1 VSPAARRARPRA
13 EPVEPI
19 EIVPLGGLG
28 EFGLNMMAIGMG
40 DTCFIVDVGVMF
52 PDNELLGV
60 DLVIPDM
67 SYVFKNKDRVKAVF
81 LTHGHEDHIGALPY
95 LLSELPVPVYG
106 SRLTLGMC
114 RRRLEEHQLSDRVE
128 LRDVAP
134 GESQT
139 LGPFRIEFIRVSHSL
154 ADSMAL
160 AIDTPHG
167 RIIHTG
173 DFKFDQSPVVGEPID
188 MHRLAAYGEQGVL
201 ALLSDST
208 NAEVSGHTGSE
219 KDVTHAFEEIIGRT
233 PQRVF
238 IACFTSST
246 HRIQLAID
254 LAAKHGRKVALLGRS
269 MTQNVHT
276 AIDLGYIRVP
286 GGLLVKP
293 SEIPKTP
300 RDQMLV
306 LTAGSQGE
314 PFSALSQIAIGN
326 HKHAVIEPDDTV
338 VLSARVIPGNER
350 AISRVI
356 NHLYRRGANVVLSSS
371 AAVHVSG
378 HGSAE
383 ELKLMLNLVRP
394 RYFVPIHG
402 EWRQLVSHAR
412 IAKDLGMPDECVL
425 LAEDGDVIQLDQD
438 GGRIAGKEE
447 TGRVFV
453 DGSELGDVGDIV
465 LRDRQHL
472 SEGGIVI
479 PVVSINKQNGRV
491 ETEPEIITRGFVTGE
506 DDELL
511 DEVRDL
517 VVATVEGSPL
527 EEVADWGLI
536 KEKIQTELRR
546 FFRKRTQRRPMILP
560 VVMES

>member
-1 VSPAARRARPRA
+1 
-13 EPVEPI
+13 
-19 EIVPLGGLG
+19 
-28 EFGLNMMAIGMG
+28 MMAIGMG

-67 SYVFKNKDRVKAVF
+67 SYVWKNKERIKAIF

-95 LLSELPVPVYG
+95 LLAELQVPVYG

-114 RRRLEEHQLSDRVE
+114 RHRLEEHKLAGSTE
-128 LRDVAP
+128 LNTVAP
-134 GESQT
+134 GETQT
-139 LGPFRIEFIRVSHSL
+139 LGPFKINFIRVSHSL

-208 NAEVSGHTGSE
+208 NAEVAGHTGSE
-219 KDVTHAFEEIIGRT
+219 KDVTHAFEEIISRT
-233 PQRVF
+233 PFRVF

-246 HRIQLAID
+246 HRIQLAIQ
-254 LAAKHGRKVALLGRS
+254 LAAKYGRKVALLGRS
-269 MTQNVHT
+269 MNQNVRT

-286 GGLLVKP
+286 EGVLIRP
-293 SEIPKTP
+293 AEIPKTP
-300 RDQMLV
+300 RDKLLV

-314 PFSALSQIAIGN
+314 PFSALSQIAINN
-326 HKHAVIEPDDTV
+326 HKHAFIEPEDTV
-338 VLSARVIPGNER
+338 VLSARIIPGNGR
-350 AISRVI
+350 AVSRVI
-356 NHLYRRGANVVLSSS
+356 NHLYRREANVILSSE

-412 IAKDLGMPDECVL
+412 IAKGLGIPSERVL
-425 LAEDGDVIQLDQD
+425 LAEDGDVITFDAE

-479 PVVSINKQNGRV
+479 PVVSINKQDGRV
-491 ETEPEIITRGFVTGE
+491 ETPPEIITRGFFAGE

-517 VVATVEGSPL
+517 IVSTVEGSSA

>member
-1 VSPAARRARPRA
+1 MSRSARRRRPKSSA
-13 EPVEPI
+13 GPV

-28 EFGLNMMAIGMG
+28 EFGLNMMVIGVG

-67 SYVFKNKDRVKAVF
+67 SYVFKNKERVKAVF

-95 LLSELPVPVYG
+95 LLSEVPLPVYG
-106 SRLTLGMC
+106 SPLTLGMC
-114 RRRLEEHQLSDRVE
+114 RQRLEEHGLSKRTK
-128 LRDVAP
+128 LRPVKP
-134 GESQT
+134 GETQT
-139 LGPFRIEFIRVSHSL
+139 VGPFEINFIQVSHSL

-173 DFKFDQSPVVGEPID
+173 DFKFDQSPVVGKPID
-188 MHRLAAYGEQGVL
+188 MHRLAAYGEEGVL

-219 KDVTHAFEEIIGRT
+219 KDVTHAFEEIISRT
-233 PQRVF
+233 PYRVF

-269 MTQNVHT
+269 MTQNVQT
-276 AIDLGYIRVP
+276 AIDLGYLRVP
-286 GGLLVKP
+286 GGILIKP
-293 SEIPKTP
+293 AEIPKLP
-300 RDQMLV
+300 RHKVLV

-314 PFSALSQIAIGN
+314 PFSALSQVAIGN
-326 HKHAVIEPDDTV
+326 HKHAALEPDDTV
-338 VLSARVIPGNER
+338 VISARVIPGNER
-350 AISRVI
+350 AVSRVV
-356 NHLYRRGANVVLSSS
+356 NHLYRRGANVVLPSS
-371 AAVHVSG
+371 AAIHVSG

-394 RYFVPIHG
+394 KYFVPIHG

-412 IAKDLGMPDECVL
+412 IARDLGIPTERVL
-425 LAEDGDVIQLDQD
+425 LAEDGDVIELDGK

-453 DGSELGDVGDIV
+453 DGSELGDISDIV

-491 ETEPEIITRGFVTGE
+491 ETEPEIITRGFVSAE
-506 DDELL
+506 DDGLL

-517 VVATVEGSPL
+517 LVATVENSSL
-527 EEVADWGLI
+527 EEVADWGI
-536 KEKIQTELRR
+536 IREKIQTELRR

>member
-1 VSPAARRARPRA
+1 
-13 EPVEPI
+13 
-19 EIVPLGGLG
+19 
-28 EFGLNMMAIGMG
+28 MMAIGMG

-52 PDNELLGV
+52 PDSELLGV

-67 SYVFKNKDRVKAVF
+67 SYVWKNKERIKAIF

-95 LLSELPVPVYG
+95 LLAELQVPVYG

-114 RRRLEEHQLSDRVE
+114 RHRLEEHKLAGSTE
-128 LRDVAP
+128 LITVAP
-134 GESQT
+134 GETQT
-139 LGPFRIEFIRVSHSL
+139 LGPFKINFIRVSHSL

-188 MHRLAAYGEQGVL
+188 MHRIAAYGEQGVL

-208 NAEVSGHTGSE
+208 NAEVAGHTGSE

-233 PQRVF
+233 PFRVF

-246 HRIQLAID
+246 HRIQLAIQ
-254 LAAKHGRKVALLGRS
+254 LAAKYGRKVALLGRS
-269 MTQNVHT
+269 MNQNVRT

-286 GGLLVKP
+286 EGVLIRP
-293 SEIPKTP
+293 AEIPKTP
-300 RDQMLV
+300 RDKLLV

-314 PFSALSQIAIGN
+314 PFSALSQVAINN
-326 HKHAVIEPDDTV
+326 HKHAFIEPEDTV
-338 VLSARVIPGNER
+338 VLSARIIPGNGR
-350 AISRVI
+350 AVSRVI
-356 NHLYRRGANVVLSSS
+356 NHLYRREANVILSSE

-412 IAKDLGMPDECVL
+412 IAKGLGIPSERVL
-425 LAEDGDVIQLDQD
+425 LAEDGDVITFDAE

-479 PVVSINKQNGRV
+479 PVVSINKQDGRV
-491 ETEPEIITRGFVTGE
+491 ETPPEIITRGFFAGE

-517 VVATVEGSPL
+517 IVSTVEGSSA

-536 KEKIQTELRR
+536 REKIQTELRR

>member
-1 VSPAARRARPRA
+1 
-13 EPVEPI
+13 
-19 EIVPLGGLG
+19 
-28 EFGLNMMAIGMG
+28 MMVIGMG
-40 DTCFIVDVGVMF
+40 DTCFVVDVGVMF
-52 PDNELLGV
+52 PDSELLGV

-67 SYVFKNKDRVKAVF
+67 SYVFKNKERIKAVF

-95 LLSELPVPVYG
+95 LLGELSVPVYG

-114 RRRLEEHQLSDRVE
+114 RHRLEEHQLADRVD
-128 LRDVAP
+128 LRTMAP
-134 GESQT
+134 GETQSI
-139 LGPFRIEFIRVSHSL
+139 GPFRINAIRVSHSV
-154 ADSMAL
+154 ADAMAL
-160 AIDTPHG
+160 AIETPYG
-167 RIIHTG
+167 PIIHTG

-188 MHRLAAYGEQGVL
+188 MHRLAAYGERGVL

-208 NAEVSGHTGSE
+208 NSEVPGHTGSE
-219 KDVTHAFEEIIGRT
+219 KDVTDAFEEIISRT
-233 PQRVF
+233 PFRVF
-238 IACFTSST
+238 VACFTSST

-254 LAAKHGRKVALLGRS
+254 LAAKYGRRVALLGRS
-269 MTQNVHT
+269 MSQNVQT
-276 AIDLGYIRVP
+276 AIDLGYIRLP
-286 GGLLVKP
+286 GNLLIRP
-293 SEIPKTP
+293 ADIAKTP
-300 RDQMLV
+300 RQNLLI

-314 PFSALSQIAIGN
+314 PMSALSQIAIGN
-326 HKHAVIEPDDTV
+326 HKHAAIEPGDTV
-338 VLSARVIPGNER
+338 ILSARVIPGNER
-350 AISRVI
+350 AVSRII
-356 NHLYRRGANVVLSSS
+356 NHLYRRGADVIHSST

-383 ELKLMLNLVRP
+383 ELKLMMNLVRP
-394 RYFVPIHG
+394 RYFIPIHG

-412 IAKDLGMPDECVL
+412 IARGLGIPAERVL
-425 LAEDGDVIQLDQD
+425 LAEDGDVIAFDDQ
-438 GGRIAGKEE
+438 GGRIARKEE

-453 DGSELGDVGDIV
+453 DGSELGDVRDIV

-491 ETEPEIITRGFVTGE
+491 ETPPEIITRGFLE
-506 DDELL
+506 DEELL
-511 DEVRDL
+511 EELRVL
-517 VVATVEGSPL
+517 IIATVEGSPA

>member
-1 VSPAARRARPRA
+1 MAESVRP
-13 EPVEPI
+13 PL
-19 EIVPLGGLG
+19 EIIPLGGLG
-28 EFGLNMMAIGMG
+28 EFGLNMMVIGMG
-40 DTCFIVDVGVMF
+40 DTCFVVDVGVMF
-52 PDNELLGV
+52 PDSELLGV

-67 SYVFKNKDRVKAVF
+67 SYVFNNKERVKGIF

-95 LLSELPVPVYG
+95 LLREMQVPVYG
-106 SRLTLGMC
+106 TRLTLGMC
-114 RRRLEEHQLSDRVE
+114 RKRLEEHELADRVE
-128 LRDVAP
+128 LNVVAP

-139 LGPFRIEFIRVSHSL
+139 IGPFQIDVIRVSHSL

-160 AIDTPHG
+160 AIETPYG

-188 MHRLAAYGEQGVL
+188 MHRLAAYGEKGVM

-208 NAEVSGHTGSE
+208 NSEVKGHTGSE
-219 KDVTHAFEEIIGRT
+219 KDVTEAFEEIISRT
-233 PQRVF
+233 AFRVF
-238 IACFTSST
+238 VACFTSST

-254 LAAKHGRKVALLGRS
+254 LAAKYGRKVALLGRS
-269 MTQNVHT
+269 MSQNVQT
-276 AIDLGYIRVP
+276 AMDLGYLQVP
-286 GGLLVKP
+286 GDVLIRP
-293 SEIPKTP
+293 ADIPKTP
-300 RDQMLV
+300 RNKLLI

-314 PFSALSQIAIGN
+314 PFSALSQIAIDN
-326 HKHAVIEPDDTV
+326 HKHAAIEPGDAV
-338 VLSARVIPGNER
+338 ILSARVIPGNER
-350 AISRVI
+350 AVSRVI
-356 NHLYRRGANVVLSSS
+356 NHLYRRGAEVIQPST
-371 AAVHVSG
+371 AEVHVSG

-394 RYFVPIHG
+394 RHFIPIHG

-412 IAKDLGMPDECVL
+412 IAEGLGIPSERVL
-425 LAEDGDVIQLDQD
+425 LAEDGDVIAFDER
-438 GGRIAGKEE
+438 GGRITRKEE

-453 DGSELGDVGDIV
+453 DGSGLGDVGDII

-479 PVVSINKQNGRV
+479 PVVSINKQSGRV
-491 ETEPEIITRGFVTGE
+491 ETPPEIITRGFLAGE
-506 DDELL
+506 DDSLL

-517 VVATVEGSPL
+517 VIATVEGSPP

-536 KEKIQTELRR
+536 KDKIQTELRR

-560 VVMES
+560 IVMEG

>member
-1 VSPAARRARPRA
+1 MTRSARRRPKSL
-13 EPVEPI
+13 EPI

-52 PDNELLGV
+52 PDHELLGV

-67 SYVFKNKDRVKAVF
+67 SYVFKNKERIKAVF

-95 LLSELPVPVYG
+95 LLSKVPLPVYG

-114 RRRLEEHQLSDRVE
+114 RHRLEEHGLAGRTK
-128 LRDVAP
+128 LRPVAP
-134 GESQT
+134 GETQT
-139 LGPFRIEFIRVSHSL
+139 LGPFQIDFIQVSHSL

-160 AIDTPHG
+160 SIDTPHG
-167 RIIHTG
+167 RIIHSG
-173 DFKFDQSPVVGEPID
+173 DFKFDQSPVVGKPID

-219 KDVTHAFEEIIGRT
+219 KDVTHAFEEIISRT
-233 PQRVF
+233 PHRVF

-269 MTQNVHT
+269 MSQNVQT
-276 AIDLGYIRVP
+276 AIDLGYLRVP
-286 GGLLVKP
+286 AGLLIRP
-293 SEIPKTP
+293 QEIQKLP
-300 RDQMLV
+300 RERVLV

-314 PFSALSQIAIGN
+314 PFSALSQVAIGN
-326 HKHAVIEPDDTV
+326 HKHAAIEPDDTV

-350 AISRVI
+350 AVSRIV
-356 NHLYRRGANVVLSSS
+356 NHLYRRGANVVLPSS

-394 RYFVPIHG
+394 QYFVPIHG

-412 IAKDLGMPDECVL
+412 IARDLGIPAERVL
-425 LAEDGDVIQLDQD
+425 LAEDGDVIQLDGK

-453 DGSELGDVGDIV
+453 DGSGLGDVSDIV

-491 ETEPEIITRGFVTGE
+491 ETAPEIITRGFLSGE
-506 DDELL
+506 DDGLL

-517 VVATVEGSPL
+517 IVATVEESPI

-546 FFRKRTQRRPMILP
+546 FFRKRTHRRPMILP

>member
-1 VSPAARRARPRA
+1 VNEPARRAA
-13 EPVEPI
+13 EPL
-19 EIVPLGGLG
+19 EIIPLGGLG

-40 DTCFIVDVGVMF
+40 DTCFLVDVGVMF
-52 PDNELLGV
+52 PDSELLGV

-67 SYVFKNKDRVKAVF
+67 SYVFKNKERIKAVF

-95 LLSELPVPVYG
+95 LLGEVAVPIYG
-106 SRLTLGMC
+106 TRLTLGMC
-114 RRRLEEHQLSDRVE
+114 RNRLEEHQLLDRVE
-128 LRDVAP
+128 LKTVAP
-134 GESQT
+134 GDSQSI
-139 LGPFRIEFIRVSHSL
+139 GPFQIDFIRVSHSL

-160 AIDTPHG
+160 GIETPYG
-167 RIIHTG
+167 PIVHTG

-188 MHRLAAYGEQGVL
+188 MHRLAAFGERRVL

-208 NAEVSGHTGSE
+208 NSEVSGHTGSE
-219 KDVTHAFEEIIGRT
+219 RDVTDAFEEIISRT
-233 PQRVF
+233 PNRVF
-238 IACFTSST
+238 VACFTSST

-254 LAAKHGRKVALLGRS
+254 LAAKYGRKVALLGRS
-269 MTQNVHT
+269 MSQNVHT
-276 AIDLGYIRVP
+276 ALDLGYLRIPGDLLIRP
-286 GGLLVKP
+286 A
-293 SEIPKTP
+293 EIPKMP
-300 RDQMLV
+300 RDEVLV

-314 PFSALSQIAIGN
+314 PFSALSQIAIDN
-326 HKHAVIEPDDTV
+326 HKHASIEPGDTV
-338 VLSARVIPGNER
+338 ILSARVIPGNDR
-350 AISRVI
+350 AVSRVI
-356 NHLYRRGANVVLSSS
+356 NHLYRRGAEVIHSSV
-371 AAVHVSG
+371 ADVHVSG

-394 RYFVPIHG
+394 RYFIPIHG

-412 IAKDLGMPDECVL
+412 IAKGLGVPSERVL
-425 LAEDGDVIQLDQD
+425 LAEDGDVITFDD
-438 GGRIAGKEE
+438 RGGRITGKEE

-453 DGSELGDVGDIV
+453 DGSGLGDVGDIV

-479 PVVSINKQNGRV
+479 PVVSINKQSGRV
-491 ETEPEIITRGFVTGE
+491 ETPPEIITRGFLAGE
-506 DDELL
+506 DEELL

-517 VVATVEGSPL
+517 VVSTVEGSPT

-536 KEKIQTELRR
+536 KDKIQTELRR